1 MTSPGNSEHTTRA
14 PAVVKSLAIQKGI
27 QVPAFFLFGEP
38 YKEDVYAFLH
48 AEKLEIRNAEVG
60 WNIPLHVHPDFD
72 QLSILLTGHCEYE
85 HDGMVAV
92 VQAPSCVFTR
102 AGTIHRFSYEPGS
115 DGFVVSVSP
124 DIVDGLGSTSSS
136 VSRAYLRLAAARAF
150 TIPDPRGT
158 ASIQHL
164 VASLATHVSAYHDNK
179 RDLTRHLFAALLLE
193 LEVFAVSNE
202 RGNPRKGNLQAVQMF
217 DRYQNLIGEEIR
229 QLGMSKMKLKFQPTT
244 MNFAEALSTTPHILN
259 SACKLVAGISARE
272 LIQNAVL
279 YQACQLLLYTQLSV
293 KEISYLLGYSHPS
306 HFVRFFK
313 AHRRLPPQEFRR
325 GFQEVDQHLS
335 GN

>member
-1 MTSPGNSEHTTRA
+1 MTSPSKSEHPTRA

-48 AEKLEIRNAEVG
+48 AEKLEIRNAEIG

-85 HDGMVAV
+85 HDGMVSV

-102 AGTIHRFSYEPGS
+102 AGTIHRFSYKPGS

-124 DIVDGLGSTSSS
+124 DIVDGLGSTSSG
-136 VSRAYLRLAAARAF
+136 VSRAYLRLAAARTF
-150 TIPDPRGT
+150 TINDPRGCT
-158 ASIQHL
+158 SIQQL
-164 VASLATHVSAYHDNK
+164 LASLSSHVSAYHENY

-193 LEVFAVSNE
+193 LEVFAVSSE

-217 DRYQNLIGEEIR
+217 DRYQNLISEEIR
-229 QLGMSKMKLKFQPTT
+229 QLGVSKMKMRFPPTT
-244 MNFAEALSTTPHILN
+244 LNFAEELSTTPHLLN
-259 SACKLVAGISARE
+259 TACKLVAGVSARD
-272 LIQNAVL
+272 LIQDAVL
-279 YQACQLLLYTQLSV
+279 YQACQLLLYTQLSI

-313 AHRRLPPQEFRR
+313 AHRRSPPHEFRR
-325 GFQEVDQHLS
+325 GLQKGD
-335 GN
+335 